1 MIKIHGVFARQANTD
16 ILLVEPQGFNFGIPA
31 CAVIAEYLSAV
42 GAVVFGNFMQCTP
55 KLLRATM
62 AVFDGGCP
70 LPGVWANQSFD
81 IASAVFAYPDHIIE
95 THRRDLC
102 FEPAAL
108 IAENF
113 TTVSAMMFS
122 QQEGKLLLA
131 ASAEVSKIVLDPR
144 RLQNEIC
151 WW

>member
-1 MIKIHGVFARQANTD
+1 MLKSIIAHYIQQQFFSTKGALTESTQIRRHKRQCMYVLHDVTLDGSARWRGKSD
-16 ILLVEPQGFNFGIPA
+16 RGIL
-31 CAVIAEYLSAV
+31 
-42 GAVVFGNFMQCTP
+42 GNFMQCTP

-70 LPGVWANQSFD
+70 LPGVWANQPFD

-113 TTVSAMMFS
+113 TTVSAMMS
-122 QQEGKLLLA
+122 EGEMKRWRFVC
-131 ASAEVSKIVLDPR
+131 SPHHK
-144 RLQNEIC
+144 NT
-151 WW
+151 